1 MGRNNNN
8 PNNSTLI
15 QSLLELINHD
25 DASDETIKAAQDLY
39 KLLKTDDTLV
49 KKVDTIV
56 KIKDYADDKIS
67 FAKINQFNIT
77 GHKYQLLTANE
88 LMVLDCM
95 IACMSQHN
103 KITLHI
109 NDFTDLL
116 PLSRRKIIDCVK
128 SLISKGFVAVLQP
141 AINRKSIPAVY
152 MVNPDIATCG
162 KKNNYQL
169 IDDFY
174 RLSSVKRGDF
184 DDMIKSDY
192 MQQCIIKVDKD
203 KYGTIK
209 HICPDDTDNK
219 KDDCATGK

>member
-1 MGRNNNN
+1 MGRNNKN

-25 DASDETIKAAQDLY
+25 DASDDTIKAAQDLY
-39 KLLKTDDTLV
+39 NLLKTDDTLT
-49 KKVDTIV
+49 KKIDTIV
-56 KIKDYADDKIS
+56 RLKDYADDKIS
-67 FAKINQFNIT
+67 FAKVNQFNIA
-77 GHKYQLLTANE
+77 GRKYKLLTAND

-116 PLSRRKIIDCVK
+116 PLSRRKIIDCIK
-128 SLISKGFVAVLQP
+128 SLISKGFIVVLQP

-152 MVNPDIATCG
+152 MINPDIATCG

-184 DDMIKSDY
+184 ADLLKSDY
-192 MQQCIIKVDKD
+192 IQQCIIKVDKD

-209 HICPDDTDNK
+209 HINPDSDNE

>member
-1 MGRNNNN
+1 MGRNNKN

-15 QSLLELINHD
+15 QSLLEIMCHD
-25 DASDETIKAAQDLY
+25 DTSDDTIKAAQNLY
-39 KLLKTDDTLV
+39 NLLKADDTLT
-49 KKVDTIV
+49 KKIDTIV
-56 KIKDYADDKIS
+56 KLKDYADDKIS
-67 FAKINQFNIT
+67 FAKVSQFNT
-77 GHKYQLLTANE
+77 AGRKYKLLTAND

-109 NDFTDLL
+109 DDFTDLL
-116 PLSRRKIIDCVK
+116 PLSRRKIIDCMK
-128 SLISKGFVAVLQP
+128 SLISKGFVVVIQP

-184 DDMIKSDY
+184 TDLLKSDY
-192 MQQCIIKVDKD
+192 IQQCIIKVDKE

-209 HICPDDTDNK
+209 HINPDSDNE

>member
-1 MGRNNNN
+1 MGRNNKN

-25 DASDETIKAAQDLY
+25 DASDDTIKAAQDLY
-39 KLLKTDDTLV
+39 NLLKTDDTLT
-49 KKVDTIV
+49 KKIDTIV
-56 KIKDYADDKIS
+56 RLKDYADDKIS
-67 FAKINQFNIT
+67 FAKVNQFNIA
-77 GHKYQLLTANE
+77 GRKYKLLTAND

-116 PLSRRKIIDCVK
+116 PLSRRKIIDCIK
-128 SLISKGFVAVLQP
+128 SLISKGFIVVLQP

-152 MVNPDIATCG
+152 MINPDIATCG

-184 DDMIKSDY
+184 ADLLKSDY
-192 MQQCIIKVDKD
+192 IQQCIIKVDKD

-209 HICPDDTDNK
+209 HINPDLDNE

>member
-1 MGRNNNN
+1 MGRNNKN

-15 QSLLELINHD
+15 QSLLEIMCHD
-25 DASDETIKAAQDLY
+25 DASDDTIKAAQDLY
-39 KLLKTDDTLV
+39 NLLKADDTLT
-49 KKVDTIV
+49 KKIDTIV
-56 KIKDYADDKIS
+56 RLKDYADDKIS
-67 FAKINQFNIT
+67 FAKVSQFNIA
-77 GHKYQLLTANE
+77 GRKYKLLTAND

-109 NDFTDLL
+109 DDFADLL
-116 PLSRRKIIDCVK
+116 PLSRRKIIDCMK
-128 SLISKGFVAVLQP
+128 SLISKGFVVVIQP

-184 DDMIKSDY
+184 TDLLKSDY
-192 MQQCIIKVDKD
+192 IQQCIIKVDKE

-209 HICPDDTDNK
+209 HINPDSDNE

>member
-1 MGRNNNN
+1 MGRNNKN

-15 QSLLELINHD
+15 QSLLEIMCHD
-25 DASDETIKAAQDLY
+25 DASDDIINAAQDLY
-39 KLLKTDDTLV
+39 NLLKADDTLT
-49 KKVDTIV
+49 KKIDTIV
-56 KIKDYADDKIS
+56 RLKDYADDKIS
-67 FAKINQFNIT
+67 FAKISQFNIA
-77 GHKYQLLTANE
+77 GRKYKLLTANE
-88 LMVLDCM
+88 LMMLDCM

-116 PLSRRKIIDCVK
+116 PLSRRKIIDCIK
-128 SLISKGFVAVLQP
+128 SLISKGFIVVLQP

-174 RLSSVKRGDF
+174 RLSNVKRGDF
-184 DDMIKSDY
+184 TDLLKSDY
-192 MQQCIIKVDKD
+192 IQQCIIKVDKE

-209 HICPDDTDNK
+209 HINPDADNE

>member
-1 MGRNNNN
+1 MGRNNKN

-15 QSLLELINHD
+15 QSLLEIMCHD
-25 DASDETIKAAQDLY
+25 NASDDIIKAAQDLY
-39 KLLKTDDTLV
+39 NLLKADDTLT
-49 KKVDTIV
+49 KKIDTIV
-56 KIKDYADDKIS
+56 RLKDYADDKIS
-67 FAKINQFNIT
+67 FAKVNQFNIA
-77 GHKYQLLTANE
+77 GRKYKLLTAND

-109 NDFTDLL
+109 DDFTDLL
-116 PLSRRKIIDCVK
+116 PLSRRKIIDCIK

-152 MVNPDIATCG
+152 MINPDIATCG

-184 DDMIKSDY
+184 GDMIKSDY
-192 MQQCIIKVDKD
+192 MQQCIIKVDKN

>member
-1 MGRNNNN
+1 MGRNNKN

-15 QSLLELINHD
+15 QSLLEIMCHD
-25 DASDETIKAAQDLY
+25 DASDDIIKAAQDLY
-39 KLLKTDDTLV
+39 NLLKADDTLT
-49 KKVDTIV
+49 KKIDTIV
-56 KIKDYADDKIS
+56 RLKDYADDKIS
-67 FAKINQFNIT
+67 FAKVGQFNTT
-77 GHKYQLLTANE
+77 GRKYKLLTANDV
-88 LMVLDCM
+88 MVLDCM
-95 IACMSQHN
+95 ISCMSQHN

-116 PLSRRKIIDCVK
+116 PLSRRKIIDCIK
-128 SLISKGFVAVLQP
+128 SLISKGFIVVLQP

-152 MVNPDIATCG
+152 MINPDIATCG

-169 IDDFY
+169 IDDYY

-184 DDMIKSDY
+184 VDLLKSDY
-192 MQQCIIKVDKD
+192 IQQCIIKVDKE

-209 HICPDDTDNK
+209 HINPDSDNE

>member
-1 MGRNNNN
+1 MGRNNKN

-15 QSLLELINHD
+15 QSLLEIMCHD
-25 DASDETIKAAQDLY
+25 DASDDIIKAAQDLY
-39 KLLKTDDTLV
+39 NLLKADDTLT
-49 KKVDTIV
+49 KKIDTIV
-56 KIKDYADDKIS
+56 RLKDYADDKIS
-67 FAKINQFNIT
+67 FAKISQFNIA
-77 GHKYQLLTANE
+77 GRKYKLLTANE

-116 PLSRRKIIDCVK
+116 PLSRRKIIDCIK
-128 SLISKGFVAVLQP
+128 SLISKGFIVVLQP

-174 RLSSVKRGDF
+174 RLSNVKRGDF
-184 DDMIKSDY
+184 TDLLKSDY
-192 MQQCIIKVDKD
+192 IQQCIIKVDKE

-209 HICPDDTDNK
+209 HINPDADNEK
-219 KDDCATGK
+219 NDCATGK

>member
-1 MGRNNNN
+1 MGRNNKN

-15 QSLLELINHD
+15 QSLLEIMCHD
-25 DASDETIKAAQDLY
+25 DASDDTIKAAQNLY
-39 KLLKTDDTLV
+39 NLLKADDTLT
-49 KKVDTIV
+49 KKIDTIV
-56 KIKDYADDKIS
+56 KLKDYADDKIS
-67 FAKINQFNIT
+67 FAKVSQFNT
-77 GHKYQLLTANE
+77 AGRKYKLLTAND

-109 NDFTDLL
+109 DDFTDLL
-116 PLSRRKIIDCVK
+116 PLSRRKIIDCIK
-128 SLISKGFVAVLQP
+128 SLISKGFVVVIQP

-152 MVNPDIATCG
+152 MVNPDISTCG

-184 DDMIKSDY
+184 TDLLKSDY
-192 MQQCIIKVDKD
+192 IQQCIIKVDKE

-209 HICPDDTDNK
+209 HINPDADNE